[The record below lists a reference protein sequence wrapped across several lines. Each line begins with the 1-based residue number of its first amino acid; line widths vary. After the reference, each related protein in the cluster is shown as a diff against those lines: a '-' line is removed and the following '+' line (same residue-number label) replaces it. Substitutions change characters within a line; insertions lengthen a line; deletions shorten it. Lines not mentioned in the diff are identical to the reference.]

1 MVADSR
7 DVRGLYLRRRVIPRS
22 KRERSDGKSYET
34 LTWSFELGAFVFCF
48 IGRLGRWTEKSKV
61 QSSKI
66 TAHFGIGNLK
76 FRGGTMSNVPEDLH
90 YSKDHEWVRVEGDV
104 AVVGITDYAQN
115 SLGDVV
121 YVELPKAGEEFAAN
135 ESFGSVESVKAVSEV
150 FSPVSGKVAEVND
163 ALNDEPEKVNADPYG
178 DGWMIKVRMSSP
190 GEVDS
195 LLTAAE
201 YEDFTKAETE

>member
-1 MVADSR
+1 MA
-7 DVRGLYLRRRVIPRS
+7 
-22 KRERSDGKSYET
+22 
-34 LTWSFELGAFVFCF
+34 
-48 IGRLGRWTEKSKV
+48 
-61 QSSKI
+61 
-66 TAHFGIGNLK
+66 
-76 FRGGTMSNVPEDLH
+76 NVPEDLH

-121 YVELPKAGEEFAAN
+121 YVELPKVGEEFAAN

-150 FSPVSGKVAEVND
+150 FSPVSGTVAEVNE
-163 ALNDEPEKVNADPYG
+163 ALTDEPEKVNGDPYG
-178 DGWMIKVRMSSP
+178 EGWMIKLRMSNP

-195 LLTAAE
+195 LLTSAE